1 MERLVNPTHNSADG
15 HSVLGGRELA
25 AGEGEQLAMDGFGLF
40 CAYHLGI
47 TQEDGY
53 RKPNLD
59 SVARRFGVSPE
70 DVQQSLKEHSLDQTS
85 ITNSRFDL
93 VGAQLDIRLAP
104 EGISRTEAARGL
116 YDEFIEMLEEA

>member
-1 MERLVNPTHNSADG
+1 MERQLSPTNNTADG

-25 AGEGEQLAMDGFGLF
+25 SADGDQLAMDGFGLF

-47 TQEDGY
+47 TPDDGY

-59 SVARRFGVSPE
+59 GVARRFGVSPE
-70 DVQQSLKEHSLDQTS
+70 DVEQTLKEHSLDMTS
-85 ITNSRFDL
+85 IKGTSFDL

-104 EGISRTEAARGL
+104 AGISRIEAARGL
-116 YDEFIEMLEEA
+116 YDEFVEILEDA